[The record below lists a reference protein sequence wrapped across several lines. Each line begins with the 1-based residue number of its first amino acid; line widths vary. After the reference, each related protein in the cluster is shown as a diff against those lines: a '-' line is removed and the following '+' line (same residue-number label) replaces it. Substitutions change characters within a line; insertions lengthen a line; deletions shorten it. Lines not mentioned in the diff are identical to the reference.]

1 MFSSSFQIRTTSSL
15 LLEVSR
21 RTMYVYPSSSWNK
34 SIIISSPED
43 SAKRC
48 KTFCKSTCKAWRDM
62 CGSELRA
69 EDVCTL
75 PRLMSVFIND
85 WRHIY
90 FLIFSSNYCLINRKS
105 SPVRVFIPHS
115 RRWNQREG
123 TRKCLQHE
131 KLMAMKKLMI
141 FDVPLNL
148 VREKGNDNLAKI
160 LVGTIN
166 FYSSAC
172 VFMIRN
178 GLTQAAPA

>member
-1 MFSSSFQIRTTSSL
+1 MQC
-15 LLEVSR
+15 
-21 RTMYVYPSSSWNK
+21 K
-34 SIIISSPED
+34 S
-43 SAKRC
+43 
-48 KTFCKSTCKAWRDM
+48 FCKINLEAWSDM
-62 CGSELRA
+62 CGSELRW

-105 SPVRVFIPHS
+105 SPLVYSFRILDAEINE
-115 RRWNQREG
+115 RRQEG

-148 VREKGNDNLAKI
+148 VREKGNDNLAE
-160 LVGTIN
+160 LPVGTIN
-166 FYSSAC
+166 FYFSAC

-178 GLTQAAPA
+178 GLSWVEKQRRPNLDFKASLKEA